1 MMICE
6 YYNVLLLFCTALKL
20 NYIIIIIMVVLFVAI
35 VVVVLEKREK
45 KIITSLVT

>member
-6 YYNVLLLFCTALKL
+6 YYNGLLFCIALKL
-20 NYIIIIIMVVLFVAI
+20 NYIIIILMVFVAI
-35 VVVVLEKREK
+35 VVVVVVLEKRER